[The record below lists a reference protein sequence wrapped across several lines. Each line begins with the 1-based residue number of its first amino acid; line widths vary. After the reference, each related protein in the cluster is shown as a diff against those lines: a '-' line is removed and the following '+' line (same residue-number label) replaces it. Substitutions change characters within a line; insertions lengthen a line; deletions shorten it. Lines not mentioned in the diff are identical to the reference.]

1 MVIPSILLC
10 TWKKYRDCKNY
21 YNAKVFCST
30 LRKSITGKALI
41 RIIRLLM
48 YAVAIATSHK

>member
-10 TWKKYRDCKNY
+10 TWKKNY